1 MSHGETI
8 PLLGTFCRRVLEK
21 HSSHT
26 KLVDM
31 PDILTAD
38 SLRSVMPLVSPAFV
52 ALEIILSL
60 EDYLLVRQL

>member
-1 MSHGETI
+1 VSHGATI
-8 PLLGTFCRRVLEK
+8 SLLGAFCGRVLEK

-26 KLVDM
+26 KLIDM

-52 ALEIILSL
+52 ALEIILSP